1 MEPVALQDYICSLN
15 PASLPRILK
24 ICSGVY
30 FQSSVYELSGSECC
44 LSTGDLIKI
53 IQIKLKKVICK
64 NTKTGHIIELSP
76 DFPGYFSSTV
86 SPQFYGTLNKL
97 LSAAPQNEALPVY
110 FSSVYDIKVEDRVV
124 PRNQPLIL
132 TAVEMN
138 KDVLYAHCTIDSRSH
153 KTTTSLPLSL
163 QGTFYTWG
171 PAFPQTLLQTL
182 QDPVLLDQ
190 PLICPTL
197 HWDPLILQP
206 EYEIDVIMN
215 MRRNIVKIRS
225 TLEVDVED
233 VTGSSEYLQHFI
245 KPVLLSEVLAQGGP
259 FPMQV
264 KVLEVPDGPSVFHRS
279 LTKGQTLVVHG
290 PASPPW
296 RVLASSR
303 GRKTSRHFF
312 ISGAYKG
319 KLRRRPREFH
329 TAFDL
334 LSALEPGFPLR
345 VVATQDWEG
354 ETGDSTSPSLSRGD
368 RMEVLGKDQG
378 PSGEVL
384 VCNRLSDLVEE
395 EEEEEGEG
403 EEREQLLLPLYFSCG
418 FVEEMSDGKRYS
430 LASLITQI
438 SLPCE
443 VKVLGKDHSLVEDP
457 LSSFLGLQ
465 LEEKITEPF
474 LTISL
479 STDPRMCFEIPP
491 RWLDLSVMVVSEP
504 LGEQAEPLLI
514 STVEELTEAFY
525 YKLRTLQDCGVQ
537 APPPRPPKNK
547 KKSSS
552 SANPNQLPEPEKKA
566 SKQLPQDPIKN
577 IRTWPLPQPSKSC
590 SNLYSVKSKFCQ
602 APKPLIK
609 SSEQRESD
617 DDSDHDYENPEEELK
632 HTVGNQKTVE
642 PYCDH
647 SYECVDKFRSRRP
660 FR

>member
-15 PASLPRILK
+15 PASLPRVLK

-30 FQSSVYELSGSECC
+30 FQSSIYELCGSECC

-53 IQIKLKKVICK
+53 IQIKLKKVICE
-64 NTKTGHIIELSP
+64 NTKTGHITELSP
-76 DFPGYFSSTV
+76 DFPGYFSSTI
-86 SPQFYGTLNKL
+86 SPQFYGTLNTL
-97 LSAAPQNEALPVY
+97 LSAAPQNRALPVY
-110 FSSVYDIKVEDRVV
+110 FSSVYDIKVEGRAV
-124 PRNQPLIL
+124 PRNQPLVL
-132 TAVEMN
+132 TAVKMD
-138 KDVLYAHCTIDSRSH
+138 KGVHYAHCTMDSRSH
-153 KTTTSLPLSL
+153 KTTPSLPLSL
-163 QGTFYTWG
+163 QGTFYSWG
-171 PAFPQTLLQTL
+171 PVFPQTLLQTL

-190 PLICPTL
+190 PLVCPAL

-206 EYEIDVIMN
+206 EYEIDAIMN
-215 MRRNIVKIRS
+215 MRRNIVKIPS

-233 VTGSSEYLQHFI
+233 VTGSSEHLLQHFI
-245 KPVLLSEVLAQGGP
+245 KPLLLSEVMAQGGP

-264 KVLEVPDGPSVFHRS
+264 KVLEVPDGPPVFHRS
-279 LTKGQTLVVHG
+279 LKKGQTLVVHG

-334 LSALEPGFPLR
+334 LGGLKPGFPLH
-345 VVATQDWEG
+345 VVVTQDWEG
-354 ETGDSTSPSLSRGD
+354 EAGDSTSPSLCRGD

-378 PSGEVL
+378 PRGDVL
-384 VCNRLSDLVEE
+384 VCNRLNDLAEE
-395 EEEEEGEG
+395 EEEEEG

-418 FVEEMSDGKRYS
+418 FVEEMSDSKRYS

-443 VKVLGKDHSLVEDP
+443 VKVLGKDPSLAEDP
-457 LSSFLGLQ
+457 LPSFLGLQ

-479 STDPRMCFEIPP
+479 STDPRKCFEIPP
-491 RWLDLSVMVVSEP
+491 RWLDLTVVEVSEP
-504 LGEQAEPLLI
+504 LAEQGEPLLI

-525 YKLRTLQDCGVQ
+525 YKLRTLQDCGAQ

-547 KKSSS
+547 QKSSS
-552 SANPNQLPEPEKKA
+552 SAKPNQLPEPEKKA
-566 SKQLPQDPIKN
+566 SKKLPENPIKN
-577 IRTWPLPQPSKSC
+577 SRTWSLPQSSKSH
-590 SNLYSVKSKFCQ
+590 SNLYSVKPKFCQ
-602 APKPLIK
+602 VPKPLMK
-609 SSEQRESD
+609 SSEQRESA
-617 DDSDHDYENPEEELK
+617 DDSDHDYENPEEEFVRNKETLDPYPD
-632 HTVGNQKTVE
+632 HGYEYVE
-642 PYCDH
+642 
-647 SYECVDKFRSRRP
+647 EFRSRRP